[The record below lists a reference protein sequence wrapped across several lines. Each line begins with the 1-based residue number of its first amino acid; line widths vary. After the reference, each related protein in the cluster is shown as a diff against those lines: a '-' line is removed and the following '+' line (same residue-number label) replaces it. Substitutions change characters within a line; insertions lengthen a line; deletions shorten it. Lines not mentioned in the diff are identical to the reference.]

1 MLTTRNYEF
10 WFFTGSQLL
19 YGQETLNQVDAD
31 TQKMVDG
38 LNATGLLP
46 YPVVY
51 KGTLKSSEEI
61 LTGCKAANHADDCA
75 GIITWC
81 HTFSP
86 AKMWIHG
93 LKALTKPLLHLHTQ
107 FNKEI
112 PWDSIDMDFMN
123 LNQAAH
129 GDREYGYIGARMEIP
144 RKIIVGYWADE
155 KVANQMAD
163 WMDVAV
169 GYCEC
174 QTLKICRFGDN
185 MRDVAVTD
193 GDRVEAEIR
202 LGWTTDYYGIGDLV
216 SEMETITEAQVDAMM
231 DDYRTRYDFDPAADI
246 DSIRYQAKIQCALEQ
261 FMKRGGY
268 TAFSTNFQ
276 VLHGMKQLP
285 GLACQDMMYK
295 GYGFGGEGDWKIAAM
310 VRIMKIMAHGKR
322 TSFMEDYTL
331 NYAGEDSAILNAH
344 MLEVCPTIAETKPVI
359 EVHPLGIGDREAPAR
374 LKFKGYQSGR
384 GVACCLNDMGNRF
397 RLIVQEVTCVPSKD
411 MPKLP
416 VASILWK
423 PLPNLETAAHA
434 WILAGGAH
442 HTSFSMEL
450 TATQL
455 EDWAEMMGI
464 ECVIINEDTNIR
476 NFKHELK
483 WNSVAYGMKL

>member
-1 MLTTRNYEF
+1 MLTVRDYEF

-19 YGQETLNQVDAD
+19 YGQETLDQVDKD
-31 TQKMVDG
+31 TQIMVDG
-38 LNATGLLP
+38 LNASGILP
-46 YPVVY
+46 YPVIF
-51 KGTLKSSEEI
+51 KGTLKSSDEI
-61 LTGCKAANHADDCA
+61 LAGCKEANAANQCA
-75 GIITWC
+75 GILTWC

-112 PWDSIDMDFMN
+112 PWDTIDMDFMN

-144 RKIIVGYWADE
+144 RKIVVGYWQE
-155 KVANQMAD
+155 KDVIAKIAD
-163 WMDVAV
+163 WMDVSV
-169 GYCEC
+169 GFNEC
-174 QTLKICRFGDN
+174 QSLKICRFGDN

-193 GDRVEAEIR
+193 GDRVEAEIK

-216 SEMETITEAQVDAMM
+216 SEMETITEEQVDAMM
-231 DDYRTRYDFDPAADI
+231 ADYKTRYDFDKDASI
-246 DSIRYQAKIQCALEQ
+246 DSIREQAKIQCALEQ
-261 FMKRGGY
+261 FMVRNGY
-268 TAFSTNFQ
+268 TAFSDNFQ
-276 VLHGMKQLP
+276 VLQGMKQLP
-285 GLACQDMMYK
+285 GLAVQDMMYK

-331 NYAGEDSAILNAH
+331 NYNGAESAILNAH
-344 MLEVCPTIAETKPVI
+344 MLEVCPTVAETKPVI
-359 EVHPLGIGDREAPAR
+359 EVHPLGIGDKEAPAR
-374 LKFKGYQSGR
+374 LKFKGIQSGH

-397 RLIVQEVTCVPSKD
+397 RLIVQEVECVPSKD

-423 PLPNLETAAHA
+423 PLPDLTTAAHA

-442 HTSFSMEL
+442 HTSFSLEL
-450 TATQL
+450 TAEQL
-455 EDWAEMMGI
+455 EDWCEMMGI
-464 ECVIINEDTNIR
+464 ECVVINNDTTISS
-476 NFKHELK
+476 FKKELK
-483 WNSVAYGMKL
+483 WNSMAYRLS